1 MSSKLKTV
9 LGLAIIQ
16 GSLLMLLLYVSFTEL
31 NRTPQSGVSEKAN
44 TATQLLATLAKD
56 GVLSYDIATLEN
68 YTRGIITQ
76 EGILYVK
83 KINYKGNILA
93 EQGNPALLNKKF
105 KADSNLSSVDD
116 NVYDSVAKIVQGGTS
131 HGRVELGFNTNIIS
145 RDAKYTRNRLI
156 ILSFVT

>member
-56 GVLSYDIATLEN
+56 GVLSYDIVTLEN

-83 KINYKGNILA
+83 KNYKGNILA